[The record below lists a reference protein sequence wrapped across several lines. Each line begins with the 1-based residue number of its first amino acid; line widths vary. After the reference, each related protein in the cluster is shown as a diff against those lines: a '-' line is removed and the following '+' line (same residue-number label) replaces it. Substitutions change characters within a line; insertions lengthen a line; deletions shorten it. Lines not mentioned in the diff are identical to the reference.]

1 MFCTSWSSRLRSGL
15 LACCALAL
23 GCSEAAPRPQPEPPK
38 VTVAHPVVREV
49 TDFRDYNGT
58 AAASAKVEI
67 RSRVRGYIEQVH
79 FVDGQQ
85 VNAGD
90 LLFELDPRPFE
101 LEIDA
106 AKQQLALDQAQL
118 EASQLDEQRQKDLM
132 ASKAGTKA
140 DLEKSIATR
149 KSWEAK
155 IEIAQE
161 LIRSKELDKEYSRI
175 TAPIPGQVSRAMLT
189 KGNLVN
195 AGGSDPLLTTL
206 VSIDPI
212 YIYFNVDERTL
223 LQYRENRKVKEA
235 DGKLPPVTEA
245 KIPFEFG
252 LETESGFPNKGV
264 IDFAENTITAS
275 TGTIQIRGRAENA
288 DRRYVPGS
296 RVRVRVATSDPYQA
310 TVVPDIAILSD
321 QDRKYVL
328 ALNAEK
334 VVVRKDVIPGKLLD
348 DGMRVVRTPP
358 EAKNPLT
365 AEDLIVTVG
374 LQRARINYPDQ
385 PMNDEGEALAL
396 K

>member
-1 MFCTSWSSRLRSGL
+1 VAVL
-15 LACCALAL
+15 LSTA
-23 GCSEAAPRPQPEPPK
+23 GCSKPAARPQPEPPK

-49 TDFRDYNGT
+49 TDDRDYNGT
-58 AAASAKVEI
+58 AAASATVEI
-67 RSRVRGYIEQVH
+67 RSRVRGYIEKVH

-85 VNAGD
+85 VKAGD
-90 LLFELDPRPFE
+90 LLFELDPRPFQ

-140 DLEKSIATR
+140 DVEKAVATR

-161 LIRSKELDKEYSRI
+161 LIRTRELDLEYSRI
-175 TAPIPGQVSRAMLT
+175 TAPISGQVSRAQLT

-212 YIYFNVDERTL
+212 YVYFNVDERTL
-223 LQYRENRKVKEA
+223 LEYRENRKAKET
-235 DGKLPPVTEA
+235 DRKLPSVNEA
-245 KIPFEFG
+245 KIPFTFG
-252 LETESGFPNKGV
+252 LETESGFPNRGV
-264 IDFAENTITAS
+264 IDFAENTIAAS

-296 RVRVRVATSDPYQA
+296 RVRVRVAASDPYQA
-310 TVVPDIAILSD
+310 TVVPDSAILSD

-328 ALNAEK
+328 ALTAEK
-334 VVVRKDVIPGKLLD
+334 VVVRKDVIPGKLLE

-358 EAKNPLT
+358 DAKTPLST
-365 AEDLIVTVG
+365 EDLIVTVG
-374 LQRARINYPDQ
+374 LQRARINYPVQ
-385 PMNDEGEALAL
+385 PMNDQGQELAS